1 MTFIIIGIIVVI
13 IIAIIS
19 SSRGNSAISENDK
32 TVIREVLSY
41 IESVRLLF
49 VGQSPLNGETIGCF
63 QIIPVNENKE
73 MYRPNSCR
81 VLLMVLLYDE
91 YDWKEQSVL
100 TTAKLNSSPFG
111 AYFHTEIISGNK
123 QFAAYTAGR
132 FSSDYKTFMSHLYNE
147 VNAAYPG
154 KFRFDG
160 SRIMS
165 NDNYGITIF

>member
-1 MTFIIIGIIVVI
+1 MIWIIVGIVVVVI
-13 IIAIIS
+13 IAGLFS
-19 SSRGNSAISENDK
+19 GNGTTDISEQDRS
-32 TVIREVLSY
+32 VIREVLSY

-49 VGQSPLNGETIGCF
+49 EGRSPLNGETIGCF
-63 QIIPVNENKE
+63 QIIPINENKE

-91 YDWKEQSVL
+91 YDWKVQSVL
-100 TTAKLNSSPFG
+100 TTAELNNSPFG

-123 QFAAYTAGR
+123 QFVAYTAGR
-132 FSSDYKTFMSHLYNE
+132 FSSDYKSFMSHLYNE
-147 VNAAYPG
+147 VNASYPG